1 MMGHS
6 SSPKRKMAC
15 LIIYILLALV
25 NGQNSPDFPK
35 SSQEYDFSGDISR
48 FFLDPLPNPDEISGN
63 VVGPKDKPGVSFT
76 SIQDALDQSNPN
88 ATIYVLSGEYHENLN
103 LSKPG
108 IILRGVDTGEG
119 APKVSAVGHSST
131 ITIAASACTVDGFVV
146 MNSGN
151 PEAGIAVLSDN
162 NRISNNTLTNNS
174 GYGLRLSRNSGNTI
188 YGNRIDKNGFDGIY
202 LEGSSSNFIISNSV
216 EDNKINGIYLKD
228 SDKNILKGNL
238 FTNNGKDGIL
248 LENSHNNIIIGNSYD
263 SLREVN
269 SQDNIIQENKILT
282 QEDIQIIEPK
292 QEPPSE
298 EILFLQ
304 VAPGGS
310 IQQALDSI
318 SPGGSIE
325 ITGGTYDGTIVID
338 KANIAL
344 LGLGNPEIRGN
355 GVDSTITLLGPGST
369 LSGLVV
375 TNSGN
380 PHAGVD
386 IRAPS
391 CKIQGCQIRNNRGYG
406 ISVASSQGSNITD
419 NAIANNGL
427 GGIAMQDSRNC
438 RIYRNSVVSNGG
450 FGIDLSSSTNNV
462 IFLNNFNNAFN
473 ARDSGS
479 GNRWNCDQE
488 ISYVYY
494 SRTISLPLGNYW
506 SDYSDADDDGDGVGD
521 TPYSLGVGSA
531 RDMYPLIKPWPFQEP
546 PLLISGNKFDD
557 RNGNGEK
564 DPDEAGLSGWKIMLA
579 GPGGFNRTEYTD
591 GSGLYT
597 FAGLAPGRYTVS
609 EEIKLGYVQTYP
621 GESVVHNVTLLESS
635 VDGRNFGNCR
645 NDLYISGSKFE
656 DYMLMASGMKASRD
670 LRAGKL
676 YCLEQ
681 KTGLSPPIAMDP
693 IISQACDRGAMML
706 TRTLKPIICRPIP
719 PVGSLTEQISLSPR
733 TPLKI

>member
-15 LIIYILLALV
+15 LIIYILLVLV

-292 QEPPSE
+292 QEPPPRRS
-298 EILFLQ
+298 
-304 VAPGGS
+304 S
-310 IQQALDSI
+310 S
-318 SPGGSIE
+318 SRW
-325 ITGGTYDGTIVID
+325 
-338 KANIAL
+338 L
-344 LGLGNPEIRGN
+344 LAE
-355 GVDSTITLLGPGST
+355 
-369 LSGLVV
+369 
-375 TNSGN
+375 
-380 PHAGVD
+380 
-386 IRAPS
+386 
-391 CKIQGCQIRNNRGYG
+391 
-406 ISVASSQGSNITD
+406 ASS
-419 NAIANNGL
+419 
-427 GGIAMQDSRNC
+427 
-438 RIYRNSVVSNGG
+438 
-450 FGIDLSSSTNNV
+450 
-462 IFLNNFNNAFN
+462 
-473 ARDSGS
+473 
-479 GNRWNCDQE
+479 
-488 ISYVYY
+488 
-494 SRTISLPLGNYW
+494 
-506 SDYSDADDDGDGVGD
+506 
-521 TPYSLGVGSA
+521 
-531 RDMYPLIKPWPFQEP
+531 KPWTRSAP
-546 PLLISGNKFDD
+546 
-557 RNGNGEK
+557 
-564 DPDEAGLSGWKIMLA
+564 EAA
-579 GPGGFNRTEYTD
+579 
-591 GSGLYT
+591 
-597 FAGLAPGRYTVS
+597 
-609 EEIKLGYVQTYP
+609 
-621 GESVVHNVTLLESS
+621 
-635 VDGRNFGNCR
+635 
-645 NDLYISGSKFE
+645 
-656 DYMLMASGMKASRD
+656 
-670 LRAGKL
+670 LR
-676 YCLEQ
+676 
-681 KTGLSPPIAMDP
+681 SPAEHTME
-693 IISQACDRGAMML
+693 R
-706 TRTLKPIICRPIP
+706 
-719 PVGSLTEQISLSPR
+719 
-733 TPLKI
+733 